1 MMETLF
7 ELRDDK
13 GFCKLFDFFEDAIA
27 EKFALVKNGRFGIDD
42 LFITRVVTE

>member
-7 ELRDDK
+7 ELRTQS
-13 GFCKLFDFFEDAIA
+13 GFCRVFDFFDEADTERVRLIG
-27 EKFALVKNGRFGIDD
+27 EGVYRESD

>member
-7 ELRDDK
+7 ELRSIS
-13 GFCKLFDFFEDAIA
+13 GYCRLFDFYDEADMARD
-27 EKFALVKNGRFGIDD
+27 ELVRAGRFAYGD